1 MKIPNLADVQD
12 AINAQIA
19 QRGLSQYVEYVQYL
33 KADAPV
39 PEDATHTLTL
49 ESKSGAKV
57 QLALKAKGFY
67 GAILDIALSVL

>member
-1 MKIPNLADVQD
+1 MKIPNLGDIQA

-19 QRGLSQYVEYVQYL
+19 ARGLDQYVEYVQYL
-33 KADAPV
+33 PGDAPA

-57 QLALKAKGFY
+57 QVAIKAKGFY
-67 GAILDIALSVL
+67 SAIADIALSVL